1 MAAAAEKRLQQ
12 EEGRGMK
19 DPEGYKRKIEQREK
33 LQNETNTATGEA
45 PLKVRKSYIMHE
57 FMYSNYHGKLKTR

>member
-19 DPEGYKRKIEQREK
+19 DPEGYKKKLEQREK
-33 LQNETNTATGEA
+33 AEKDASQHPNAGEA
-45 PLKVRKSYIMHE
+45 PLRV
-57 FMYSNYHGKLKTR
+57 